1 LDMRIPEGSV
11 STLRTD
17 PSPNTTDLHT
27 IDHNSR
33 NDPMNQKGSHATAEI
48 ERKLKQLFDT
58 GRQYLQFSIDQE
70 NHQIHVKVIDE
81 ATGKIIR
88 EIPPE
93 SIEKTLRDLA
103 RLAGVWVDCQA

>member
-1 LDMRIPEGSV
+1 MDMRIPEGSA
-11 STLRTD
+11 STLRKN
-17 PSPNTTDLHT
+17 PSPNETDLYT
-27 IDHNSR
+27 IEHNPR
-33 NDPMNQKGSHATAEI
+33 NNQVNQKGSHVTTEI
-48 ERKLKQLFDT
+48 ERKLKQLLDT
-58 GRQYLQFSIDQE
+58 DRQYLQFSIDQE
-70 NHQIHVKVIDE
+70 NHRIRVKVIDE